1 VQLEV
6 AQAPARPG
14 VVAVTGA
21 FPPATHLLLRA
32 GARSLYVAT
41 ASPPEPGGSAAAGSS
56 DATAALSVE
65 QQNWLGVRPGGVVEA
80 EPVTLPRATAVK
92 LLPLFPE
99 EGATADPAGLGSWL
113 ARDAVP
119 LRVGSRFRAPGQHG
133 PDALYEVL
141 EVQAPGGVAVLGP
154 DARCELATVTASS
167 SEQDWGASSLE
178 DVPGLSRQV
187 RQISQLVRTP
197 IEQPW
202 RYRRLGLTPPT
213 GLILH
218 GPPGAGKTFL
228 AQATARSLGVHTEF
242 VSGAELVY
250 GGRGESEANLRSIFS
265 RAVRNAPSIV
275 LVDEIDAVVP
285 TRARLDAQAD
295 YRLVAQFLTLLDGLK
310 RLEGVIL
317 IGTTNLLS
325 NIDPALRRP
334 GRLDL
339 ELYVGPP
346 DRDERE
352 QVLAWYLDRMPLS
365 AEARQATGAL
375 ADRTW
380 GYLPADLMAVCRQ
393 AGLIALAREQ
403 AGGDGADEL
412 VTVRDLDRAAAQV
425 QPSMLR
431 GVATV
436 AAPTRTLDDLVL
448 GPERLKSLSA
458 AVDAAVEQARPLRL
472 LVTDEDGRGREVME
486 AVAATFGQ
494 RLLVATPTDF
504 VSPWFGETEGNI
516 RDFFALS
523 RAVAPVTV
531 GLMHL
536 DGLTGGPSR
545 AGDAGLERACAQLLE
560 ELRDDRAGVNVVATV
575 GSADGVDRRLLA
587 TFTVV

>member
-1 VQLEV
+1 VHLEV
-6 AQAPARPG
+6 AQAPPLPG

-41 ASPPEPGGSAAAGSS
+41 ASPPEPGGPIGVGSG
-56 DATAALSVE
+56 APTAALSAE

-80 EPVTLPRATAVK
+80 ESVTLPEASAVK

-99 EGATADPAGLGSWL
+99 DGATTDSAALRSWL
-113 ARDAVP
+113 AGDAVP
-119 LRVGSRFRAPGQHG
+119 LRVGGRFRAPGRHG
-133 PDALYEVL
+133 HDGLYEVL
-141 EVQAPGGVAVLGP
+141 EVRAPGGVAVLGP
-154 DARCELATVTASS
+154 DAQCELATVTASS

-187 RQISQLVRTP
+187 RQISALVRTP

-346 DRDERE
+346 DCAERE
-352 QVLAWYLDRMPLS
+352 QILSWYLDRMPLS
-365 AEARQATGAL
+365 AEARQATTSL
-375 ADRTW
+375 AERTW
-380 GYLPADLMAVCRQ
+380 GYLPADLMAVSRQ
-393 AGLIALAREQ
+393 AGLVALAREQ
-403 AGGDGADEL
+403 AGPRNVEEV
-412 VTVRDLDRAAAQV
+412 VTVADLDQAVAQV
-425 QPSMLR
+425 EPSMLR
-431 GVATV
+431 GVATD
-436 AAPTRTLDDLVL
+436 ASPTRSLDDLAL
-448 GPERLKSLSA
+448 SPERHKALA
-458 AVDAAVEQARPLRL
+458 AALDDAGVHGTPLRI
-472 LVTDEDGRGREVME
+472 LVIDAGEARDVME
-486 AVAATFGQ
+486 AVAATVSQ
-494 RLLVATPTDF
+494 RLLLATPTDF
-504 VSPWFGETEGNI
+504 VSPWFGETEGKI

-536 DGLTGGPSR
+536 DGLMGGPAR
-545 AGDAGLERACAQLLE
+545 ADGPGLERAAAQLLE
-560 ELRDDRAGVNVVATV
+560 ELRDSNSMVNVVA
-575 GSADGVDRRLLA
+575 GVSSRDHIDSRLGA
-587 TFTVV
+587 GFVVI